1 MPVQTTERHAILT
14 HPKGAVLEIL
24 LYGASVISWV
34 SATKRSPE
42 LSERLFVSKSAALDG
57 SKAVRGG
64 IPVVFPCFGAP
75 THPDHM
81 RLSQH
86 GFARNTIWNWG
97 GITTDDSTSVS
108 VKLTL
113 EPTNAI
119 KAVYERPFRLT
130 YIVTL
135 FEYDLKTELHV
146 ENSSASSLFPPDVL
160 EFQALFH
167 NYIRAPAIGVLVGP
181 LKFRTFYDK
190 TEATEEG
197 KATPKVETRSGVD
210 VKKFTDSV
218 YEDAGGKYEIT
229 WPGGG
234 LDIEAKNLKDVVIW
248 NPQADAGAKIGDME
262 VGGWEKFVCVEPGTV
277 KGFVKLEPGKTWIG
291 EQTLSVVHEE
301 RRLTSL

>member
-1 MPVQTTERHAILT
+1 MSNYAEYCR
-14 HPKGAVLEIL
+14 
-24 LYGASVISWV
+24 
-34 SATKRSPE
+34 SA
-42 LSERLFVSKSAALDG
+42 
-57 SKAVRGG
+57 
-64 IPVVFPCFGAP
+64 
-75 THPDHM
+75 
-81 RLSQH
+81 
-86 GFARNTIWNWG
+86 
-97 GITTDDSTSVS
+97 
-108 VKLTL
+108 L

-262 VGGWEKFVCVEPGTV
+262 VGGWFVLCSVFGTVTNFATREKFVCVEPGTV